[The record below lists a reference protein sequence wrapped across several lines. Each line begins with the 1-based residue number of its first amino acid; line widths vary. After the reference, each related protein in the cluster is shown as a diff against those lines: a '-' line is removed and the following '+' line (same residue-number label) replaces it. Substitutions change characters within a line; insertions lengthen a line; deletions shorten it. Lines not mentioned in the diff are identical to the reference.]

1 MLPRPVSSPSREER
15 EDRDAD
21 NCAHGEPRQNIR
33 VEARDPYWARMR
45 GRPYGLRA
53 RDGVPARVRD
63 PQGDRVV
70 YEPRVRVRRIGVGAR
85 AAVAEIPRKSE
96 RRGTAG
102 NLTLEV
108 HGHGDGVTSPTEGI
122 AVVHANTERRV
133 PASRRSW
140 VTQGEGLPRTG
151 DDGKREYDGGQP
163 ESPNGARSS
172 KSRSPAGSTWRRGS
186 LPRAAEGPLPP

>member
-85 AAVAEIPRKSE
+85 AAVAGS
-96 RRGTAG
+96 RGSITES
-102 NLTLEV
+102 LEEVRAPYEDENSV
-108 HGHGDGVTSPTEGI
+108 HLIDGRDAHVDGDG
-122 AVVHANTERRV
+122 
-133 PASRRSW
+133 W
-140 VTQGEGLPRTG
+140 
-151 DDGKREYDGGQP
+151 
-163 ESPNGARSS
+163 
-172 KSRSPAGSTWRRGS
+172 
-186 LPRAAEGPLPP
+186 GPKL